1 MISEEQNWENW
12 PGFEETSNDIREVH
26 PREPMAILI
35 DQRGE
40 VENAE
45 HVEAEIEQQP
55 SRVDQNG
62 EVTEIESE

>member
-1 MISEEQNWENW
+1 
-12 PGFEETSNDIREVH
+12 
-26 PREPMAILI
+26 MAILI

-55 SRVDQNG
+55 TKVDQNE
-62 EVTEIESE
+62 EVTEIESEQPFHDLTVPQLDQSPENIPKV

>member
-1 MISEEQNWENW
+1 
-12 PGFEETSNDIREVH
+12 
-26 PREPMAILI
+26 MAILI

-40 VENAE
+40 VENVE

-55 SRVDQNG
+55 TKVDQNG